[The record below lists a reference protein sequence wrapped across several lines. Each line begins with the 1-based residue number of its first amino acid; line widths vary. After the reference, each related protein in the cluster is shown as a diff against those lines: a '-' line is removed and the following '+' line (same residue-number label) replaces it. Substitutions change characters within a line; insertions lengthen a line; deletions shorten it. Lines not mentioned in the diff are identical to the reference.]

1 MEKGAGKHSAL
12 SRRFSAGG
20 VVYKQSKGKS
30 GDLKILWLVAKSRP
44 SDLYP
49 NEVWRLP
56 KGWIDDLND
65 GQVPGPLASGE
76 RKAKEEE
83 IQEAAL
89 REVVEEGGVKAKIIS
104 KLGTEKYFLTV
115 SGQRIL
121 KFTTFYLMEWAK
133 DLKEGPDFETEK
145 VEWLPYKKARKRLS
159 YSGEKKILDKAKQV
173 LDQGIQESLV

>member
-20 VVYKQSKGKS
+20 VVYKK
-30 GDLKILWLVAKSRP
+30 LKTQDPKPKVLWLVAKSRP

-49 NEVWRLP
+49 NEIWRLP
-56 KGWIDDLND
+56 KGWVDDLND
-65 GQVPGPLASGE
+65 GEVPGPLASGE

-83 IQEAAL
+83 LQEAAL
-89 REVVEEGGVKAKIIS
+89 REVGEEGGVKAEIIS
-104 KLGTEKYFLTV
+104 KLGTEKYFLTL

-121 KFTTFYLMEWAK
+121 KFTTFYLMEWVR

-145 VEWLPYKKARKRLS
+145 IEWLSYKEARKRLS
-159 YSGEKKILDKAKQV
+159 YSGEKKVLDKAKQI
-173 LDQGIQESLV
+173 LDRGIQENLL